1 MVYRGVMPILFLL
14 PVLPFVSLPA
24 AWPFYVVCL
33 VQGGVISFVDMRNFR
48 AMRVWGA
55 ETISSIHPFCV
66 GIVFFVWLL
75 LNPGGLI
82 AYGREPLR
90 FLTVAAALGTV
101 IFSVSGY
108 RGDRR
113 GRKALRYMVPYLLF
127 CAACDTLNKTAMS
140 FLRPHELVSGSCLY
154 ILITAV
160 VICIVNFSF
169 YFRGGGK
176 LKALWERQNVKCALV
191 MVPLVLSMVF
201 KNFAMFA
208 TPNPSYVTATMYLY
222 VIWVFAAGAVLRFFG
237 RNIPASRISLRRVL
251 LLLAA
256 VVVLILFG
264 R

>member
-1 MVYRGVMPILFLL
+1 
-14 PVLPFVSLPA
+14 
-24 AWPFYVVCL
+24 
-33 VQGGVISFVDMRNFR
+33 
-48 AMRVWGA
+48 
-55 ETISSIHPFCV
+55 
-66 GIVFFVWLL
+66 
-75 LNPGGLI
+75 
-82 AYGREPLR
+82 
-90 FLTVAAALGTV
+90 
-101 IFSVSGY
+101 
-108 RGDRR
+108 
-113 GRKALRYMVPYLLF
+113 MVPYLLF

-176 LKALWERQNVKCALV
+176 LKALWERQYVKCALV
-191 MVPLVLSMVF
+191 MVPLVLSMAF
-201 KNFAMFA
+201 KNFAMLA